1 MVTCS
6 RGMVKPH
13 ALIAHLTRDLASRI
27 AESGI
32 PTMLSPG
39 IPPDVLTS
47 TLTGTA
53 SMPLMV
59 AVKMDAL
66 PLGIVIPA
74 EGTYEMTKSRRAL
87 GDEVDG
93 DDVEPNG

>member
-1 MVTCS
+1 MTCS
-6 RGMVKPH
+6 RGMVNPH

-27 AESGI
+27 AESGM
-32 PTMLSPG
+32 PTMQRPG

-53 SMPLMV
+53 SMPLIV
-59 AVKMDAL
+59 AVKTDAL

-74 EGTYEMTKSRRAL
+74 EGAYEVTEARRAL
-87 GDEVDG
+87 RDEVDG